1 MNEIKQT
8 ITNIARRALLFLVLG
23 VIGLGGVTL
32 YQFYQKQ
39 TADWQT
45 ATLHFYGDK
54 SSYTGEFAFE
64 KGEIVQENRCQ
75 RTQHYKSGNLHKTR
89 CIGEYKVYV
98 SRDGVEFEVGEVR
111 KPKFESSSF

>member
-1 MNEIKQT
+1 MKELKQT
-8 ITNIARRALLFLVLG
+8 LTNIARRALLFLVLG
-23 VIGLGGVTL
+23 VIGLGGVML

-64 KGEIVQENRCQ
+64 KGEIVQETRCR
-75 RTQHYKSGNLHKTR
+75 RTQRYKSGDHFKTH
-89 CIGEYKVYV
+89 CIGEYKVYI
-98 SRDGVEFEVGEVR
+98 SRDGQVFEEGKVR
-111 KPKFESSSF
+111 RIKQE